1 MKVYHSYD
9 DAELFLLVKKDNDK
23 AFRVLYE
30 RYWKKLLIQ
39 AHLKLQS
46 ADVIASNAKQ
56 EAEEIVQTIFIN
68 LWRRRH
74 TIQLKYSFHTYVAAM
89 LKYEILRQLAL
100 NKKEK
105 QSKASVPWLYVVE
118 DNSTSHWLDY
128 EQCRDEIEK
137 EVRLLPEKC
146 QLVFRL
152 SREAGLTEKQIAE
165 SWNIAPKTVQAHMGK
180 ALKQLRTSLQQLFY
194 LFMLLILIGIF
205 SLF

>member
-1 MKVYHSYD
+1 VKVYQSYD

-46 ADVIASNAKQ
+46 A
-56 EAEEIVQTIFIN
+56 EEGEEIVQTIFIN

-74 TIQLKYSFHTYVAAM
+74 TIELKYSFHTYVAAM
-89 LKYEILRQLAL
+89 LKYEILRQLAI

-105 QSKASVPWLYVVE
+105 QYKAVVPWLYVVE
-118 DNSTSHWLDY
+118 DNSTSQWLDY

-165 SWNIAPKTVQAHMGK
+165 SLNIAPKTVQAHIGK

-194 LFMLLILIGIF
+194 LSMTLILIGTF

>member
-1 MKVYHSYD
+1 VRLWQSYNDNELVLLIAKD
-9 DAELFLLVKKDNDK
+9 DEQ
-23 AFRVLYE
+23 AFRVLYD
-30 RYWKKLLIQ
+30 RYWKKLLVQ
-39 AHLKLQS
+39 ALLKLQS
-46 ADVIASNAKQ
+46 AE

-74 TIQLKYSFHTYVAAM
+74 TIQLKHSFHTYVASM

-105 QSKASVPWLYVVE
+105 HFRENMSALHVVE
-118 DNSTSHWLDY
+118 DHSTRNWLDY
-128 EQCRDEIEK
+128 EQLREEIEK
-137 EVRLLPEKC
+137 TIQLLPEKC

-165 SWNIAPKTVQAHMGK
+165 SLSIAPKTVQAHMGK

-194 LFMLLILIGIF
+194 FFSTLSILLINSIF
-205 SLF
+205 

>member
-30 RYWKKLLIQ
+30 RYWKKLLVQ

-46 ADVIASNAKQ
+46 AQ

-74 TIQLKYSFHTYVAAM
+74 AIQLKYSFHTYVAAM
-89 LKYEILRQLAL
+89 LKYEILRQLAI

-105 QSKASVPWLYVVE
+105 QYKADVPWLYVAE
-118 DNSTSHWLDY
+118 DNSTRQWLDY

-165 SWNIAPKTVQAHMGK
+165 SLNIAPKTVQAHMGK

-194 LFMLLILIGIF
+194 LFIILTLIAAF

>member
-1 MKVYHSYD
+1 MYK
-9 DAELFLLVKKDNDK
+9 
-23 AFRVLYE
+23 
-30 RYWKKLLIQ
+30 
-39 AHLKLQS
+39 
-46 ADVIASNAKQ
+46 
-56 EAEEIVQTIFIN
+56 
-68 LWRRRH
+68 
-74 TIQLKYSFHTYVAAM
+74 
-89 LKYEILRQLAL
+89 LAL

-118 DNSTSHWLDY
+118 DNSTSQWLDY

-165 SWNIAPKTVQAHMGK
+165 SLNIAPKTVQAHMGK

-205 SLF
+205 RLF

>member
-1 MKVYHSYD
+1 VRLYQSYSDNELVLLIAKD
-9 DAELFLLVKKDNDK
+9 DEH
-23 AFRVLYE
+23 AFRILYD
-30 RYWKKLLIQ
+30 RYWKKLLVQ
-39 AHLKLQS
+39 ALIKLQT
-46 ADVIASNAKQ
+46 AG

-74 TIQLKYSFHTYVAAM
+74 TIRLKYSFHTYVASS

-105 QSKASVPWLYVVE
+105 HFRENVSALHVVE
-118 DNSTSHWLDY
+118 DHSTRDWLDY
-128 EQCRDEIEK
+128 EQLRYEIEK
-137 EVRLLPEKC
+137 NVQLLPEKC

-165 SWNIAPKTVQAHMGK
+165 SLNIAPKTVQAHMGK

-194 LFMLLILIGIF
+194 LFSAVSALVVS

>member
-30 RYWKKLLIQ
+30 RYWKKLLVQ

-46 ADVIASNAKQ
+46 AQ

-74 TIQLKYSFHTYVAAM
+74 AIQLKYSFHTYVAAM
-89 LKYEILRQLAL
+89 LKYEILRQLAI

-105 QSKASVPWLYVVE
+105 QYKADVPWLYVAE
-118 DNSTSHWLDY
+118 DNSTSQWLDY

-165 SWNIAPKTVQAHMGK
+165 SLNIAPKTVQAHMGK

-194 LFMLLILIGIF
+194 LFILLTLVAAF